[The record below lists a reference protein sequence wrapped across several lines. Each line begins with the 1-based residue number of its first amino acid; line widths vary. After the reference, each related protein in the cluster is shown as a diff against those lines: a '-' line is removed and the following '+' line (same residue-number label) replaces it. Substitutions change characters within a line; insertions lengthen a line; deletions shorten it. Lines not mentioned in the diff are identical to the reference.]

1 MKRPDKYAADFDVD
15 SFKGKKS
22 LVVSTT
28 SWLGGKNAFLGIAY
42 IVVGFVCI
50 ALGIAFAVKQ
60 KISGRYE

>member
-1 MKRPDKYAADFDVD
+1 M
-15 SFKGKKS
+15 
-22 LVVSTT
+22 VSTT

-60 KISGRYE
+60 KLSGRYE